1 MMRAYARSLG
11 LSSLAAKFL
20 TEATPGDMRFLT
32 ADSAKEIGVNVIWV
46 RNGQR

>member
-11 LSSLAAKFL
+11 LSTLAAKFL
-20 TEATPGDMRFLT
+20 TEATPDTMRFLT

-46 RNGQR
+46 GDERR